1 VLRGVLP
8 AELYG
13 TAPEKKSKAARKTRA
28 AEKESVPSDE
38 GTPLNADGKA
48 LFEHLRSVRREIAE
62 ENNVPAFMVFS
73 DKTLRAMARQ
83 RPTSKG
89 DLLKVHGVGFA
100 KLEAFGDRFMKEI
113 RDFRG

>member
-1 VLRGVLP
+1 MASQQHLDRLS
-8 AELYG
+8 AE
-13 TAPEKKSKAARKTRA
+13 SRKTRA

-38 GTPLNADGKA
+38 GTPLDADGKA

-83 RPTSKG
+83 RPTSK
-89 DLLKVHGVGFA
+89 DAFLKIHGVGFL
-100 KLEAFGDRFMKEI
+100 KLENFGDRFMNEI